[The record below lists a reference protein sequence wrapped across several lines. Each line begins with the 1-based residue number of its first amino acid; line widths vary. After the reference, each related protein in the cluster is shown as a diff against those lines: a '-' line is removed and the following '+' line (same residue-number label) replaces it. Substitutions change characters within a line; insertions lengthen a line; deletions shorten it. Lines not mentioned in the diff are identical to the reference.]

1 MARGGHNAKPTEKHK
16 AEGTY
21 NATKHRD
28 RLAFPLLESIPK
40 PPRYFTK
47 EQADKWNGICAMLNR
62 DGMLSD
68 TYLELLER
76 YCNAW
81 QRWWEACQDVNEKGL
96 TFETESGQ
104 TKQNPAVA
112 IEKEMLALMFRI
124 LQDFGYT
131 PRAAMAIKVPGG
143 KEADDP
149 MNEFL
154 MGKREN

>member
-28 RLAFPLLESIPK
+28 RLAFPLLTLEKAKALRPS
-40 PPRYFTK
+40 YFVEGQTK
-47 EQADKWNGICAMLNR
+47 LWNKICTYLDR

-81 QRWWEACQDVNEKGL
+81 GTWWKARQEVDKTGI
-96 TFETESGQ
+96 TFTTESGQ
-104 TKQNPAVA
+104 TKQSPAVA
-112 IEKEMLALMFRI
+112 IEKEMLS
-124 LQDFGYT
+124 
-131 PRAAMAIKVPGG
+131 
-143 KEADDP
+143 
-149 MNEFL
+149 
-154 MGKREN
+154 